1 MIQNNINNVRDR
13 EAYNMKKIKKFNSID
28 QMHNTEDLKNLI
40 IKPIKIEKANIDIKA
55 LANSREHTNM
65 SELKQSEQK
74 RVNNPYKGII
84 KDFNYDQKLK
94 KQDDLVVHKV
104 TEYDKDKKVFDEKMD
119 VFKDKIT
126 NQNTEIKDIYSI
138 DKKTQ
143 HKKDFEY
150 QHKYKYRTK
159 LEAGNGNGNEDS
171 DLRVDRIEFYKK
183 EQQKL
188 EHNKK
193 KIDNIL
199 LDLIDS
205 GILSDNLD
213 SINFDKI
220 DADKLAETL
229 KNTFGEEE
237 YLKLMKELS

>member
-1 MIQNNINNVRDR
+1 MNNIRDR
-13 EAYNMKKIKKFNSID
+13 NSYNMKKIRQFNNID
-28 QMHNTEDLKNLI
+28 QFYNKDDIKNLI
-40 IKPIKIEKANIDIKA
+40 IKPEKIEKPNINIKS
-55 LANSREHTNM
+55 LIDERQKNNEK
-65 SELKQSEQK
+65 ELDDAKIK

-84 KDFNYDQKLK
+84 KDFNYEK
-94 KQDDLVVHKV
+94 KIKAQNDLIVHKV
-104 TEYDKDKKVFDEKMD
+104 TEVDKDKKIFDNKMGE
-119 VFKDKIT
+119 FKTTIGVQD
-126 NQNTEIKDIYSI
+126 NEIKDIYSL
-138 DKKTQ
+138 DKKNK

-159 LEAGNGNGNEDS
+159 LDNSGDDS

-188 EHNKK
+188 EDNKK

-205 GILSDNLD
+205 GILSDSLD

-220 DADKLAETL
+220 DADKLADTL

-237 YLKLMKELS
+237 YNKLIKELSS

>member
-28 QMHNTEDLKNLI
+28 QTHNTEDLKNLI
-40 IKPIKIEKANIDIKA
+40 LKPIKIEKANIDIKA
-55 LANSREHTNM
+55 LANSREHTNL

-94 KQDDLVVHKV
+94 KQDDLVIHKV
-104 TEYDKDKKVFDEKMD
+104 TDQDKDKKQFDEKMD

-159 LEAGNGNGNEDS
+159 LEAGNEES

-237 YLKLMKELS
+237 YKKLMKELS

>member
-1 MIQNNINNVRDR
+1 MNNVRDR

-28 QMHNTEDLKNLI
+28 QIHNTEDLKNI
-40 IKPIKIEKANIDIKA
+40 ILKPEKLEKTNIDIKA
-55 LANSREHTNM
+55 LANNREKANLA
-65 SELKQSEQK
+65 ELKQSEQK

-84 KDFNYDQKLK
+84 KDFNYDKKLK
-94 KQDDLVVHKV
+94 KQEDLIVHKV
-104 TEYDKDKKVFDEKMD
+104 TEQDKNMKEFDEKMGN
-119 VFKDKIT
+119 FK
-126 NQNTEIKDIYSI
+126 TEIVTQNDNIKDTYSL
-138 DKKTQ
+138 DKKIQ

-159 LEAGNGNGNEDS
+159 LETNNEES

-183 EQQKL
+183 EQHKL
-188 EHNKK
+188 ENNKK

-205 GILSDNLD
+205 GVLSDNLD

-237 YLKLMKELS
+237 YKKLIKELS

>member
-1 MIQNNINNVRDR
+1 MGQMI
-13 EAYNMKKIKKFNSID
+13 AL
-28 QMHNTEDLKNLI
+28 QMMI
-40 IKPIKIEKANIDIKA
+40 SVA
-55 LANSREHTNM
+55 
-65 SELKQSEQK
+65 
-74 RVNNPYKGII
+74 
-84 KDFNYDQKLK
+84 
-94 KQDDLVVHKV
+94 HKYP
-104 TEYDKDKKVFDEKMD
+104 E
-119 VFKDKIT
+119 
-126 NQNTEIKDIYSI
+126 
-138 DKKTQ
+138 
-143 HKKDFEY
+143 HKKEFDY

-159 LEAGNGNGNEDS
+159 LEAGNEES

-229 KNTFGEEE
+229 KNTFGEAE
-237 YLKLMKELS
+237 YEKLIKEIRNEGHPNASRESTKLNRWYF

>member
-55 LANSREHTNM
+55 LANSREQSNL

-94 KQDDLVVHKV
+94 KQDDLIVHKV
-104 TEYDKDKKVFDEKMD
+104 TELDKDKKQFDEKMD

-126 NQNTEIKDIYSI
+126 TQNTEIKDIYSI

-159 LEAGNGNGNEDS
+159 LEAGNDES

-237 YLKLMKELS
+237 YQKLMKELS

>member
-55 LANSREHTNM
+55 LANSREQSNL

-94 KQDDLVVHKV
+94 KQDDLIIHKV
-104 TEYDKDKKVFDEKMD
+104 TEKDKDKKQFDEKMD

-126 NQNTEIKDIYSI
+126 TQNTEIKDIYSI

-159 LEAGNGNGNEDS
+159 LEAGNDES

-237 YLKLMKELS
+237 YQKLMKELS

>member
-1 MIQNNINNVRDR
+1 MNNNNNVRDR

-28 QMHNTEDLKNLI
+28 QIHNTEDLKNI
-40 IKPIKIEKANIDIKA
+40 ILKQEKIEKSNIDIKA
-55 LANSREHTNM
+55 LANNRLQANLA
-65 SELKQSEQK
+65 ELKQSEQK

-84 KDFNYDQKLK
+84 KDFNYDKILK
-94 KQDDLVVHKV
+94 KQEDLIIHKV
-104 TEYDKDKKVFDEKMD
+104 TEQDKNKKDFDEKMGT
-119 VFKDKIT
+119 FRTEIGSQNDK
-126 NQNTEIKDIYSI
+126 IKDIYSL
-138 DKKTQ
+138 DKKIQ

-159 LEAGNGNGNEDS
+159 LDATNEDA
-171 DLRVDRIEFYKK
+171 DLRVDRIEYYKK
-183 EQQKL
+183 EQEKL

-229 KNTFGEEE
+229 KNTFGEAE
-237 YLKLMKELS
+237 YEKLIKELS

>member
-55 LANSREHTNM
+55 LANSREQANL
-65 SELKQSEQK
+65 SDLKQSEQK

-84 KDFNYDQKLK
+84 KDFNYEQKLK
-94 KQDDLVVHKV
+94 KQDDLIVHKV
-104 TEYDKDKKVFDEKMD
+104 TEQDKDKKVFDEKMD

-126 NQNTEIKDIYSI
+126 TQNTEIKDIYSI

-159 LEAGNGNGNEDS
+159 LDSGNDES

-237 YLKLMKELS
+237 YEKLMKELS